1 MLRHPAPLVT
11 AVLALA
17 LAACTGGDAPD
28 VAPATQDPTPS
39 ASSPGPTA
47 SAASRTPEPEPSSL
61 EPEPEPE
68 PEPSSPEPEP
78 LRAADGKRYRACADG
93 ECEVIVTVG
102 TKFALDPSVAGGM
115 ETFEITEI
123 DEDGVGAD
131 FDGPGQ
137 NIHAFGVIG
146 GSFMANG
153 LPYSVVEVQGD
164 RAMIRL
170 GE

>member
-1 MLRHPAPLVT
+1 MLRHRAPLVM

-17 LAACTGGDAPD
+17 LSACTGGEAPD
-28 VAPATQDPTPS
+28 AASTTQDPTPS
-39 ASSPGPTA
+39 VSPPEPTA
-47 SAASRTPEPEPSSL
+47 SAASPT
-61 EPEPEPE
+61 PEPEPE
-68 PEPSSPEPEP
+68 PEP
-78 LRAADGKRYRACADG
+78 LRATDGRRYQACADG
-93 ECEVIVTVG
+93 ACEVIVRAG

-115 ETFEITEI
+115 DTFEITEI
-123 DEDGVGAD
+123 DKDGVGAD

-153 LPYSVVEVQGD
+153 LPYSVVDVRGD
-164 RAMIRL
+164 QAVIRL